1 MTTSAIADSY
11 GEENMK
17 NPTGLEE
24 AYKEFIH
31 HLPIFLPDGIIDVD
45 LALLHE
51 NNILGK
57 SKSET
62 HEDIKHY
69 FHIIE
74 TQEKITLFND
84 DFVIWIVPQSFQGQ
98 SITLTLVAHISTCHK
113 TPNLELAFTNAGV
126 YNTSQIVLQVLEHFL
141 EEIKENN
148 LCISG
153 LDKEA

>member
-1 MTTSAIADSY
+1 MDTENF
-11 GEENMK
+11 GEKDMK
-17 NPTGLEE
+17 NPTGLED

-31 HLPIFLPDGIIDVD
+31 HLPIFLPDGIIEVD

-51 NNILGK
+51 HNILGK

-62 HEDIKHY
+62 AEDIKYY

-84 DFVIWIVPQSFQGQ
+84 NFVVWIVPQSFQGQ
-98 SITLTLVAHISTCHK
+98 SITLTLLARINESIE
-113 TPNLELAFTNAGV
+113 TPDLELAFTNSGV

-141 EEIKENN
+141 EEIKEND
-148 LCISG
+148 LCIYEFDGKS
-153 LDKEA
+153 